1 MSEATYPDHSASFA
15 ELVGQSSGPI
25 ELSHDPVNTAMIRHW
40 VEAMGDHNPVYVD
53 HDAAVEAGYPGIIA
67 PPTMLQAWIMRGL
80 RYTLA
85 LEEARATGNVP
96 TGDANSKMMALFDEE
111 GRTSVVAT
119 NCDQEYFRPLV
130 LGDRLLVRSSI
141 EAISDPKQTGL
152 GHGRFATSLME
163 FFAVPNELVT
173 KDLAND
179 ELVERGELVGTMRFR
194 ILKFRPGTG
203 AQAPAKKPQRPR
215 PAITADNEFYFEGL
229 RAGELRI
236 QRCID
241 CGTLRHTPLPGC
253 NQCQSLN
260 WDYVVASGKGVVY
273 SMVVNHYPQVAAF
286 DYPLPIGLIE
296 LDEGTRLVANLAGD
310 ASTWAI
316 GQRVV
321 ATIEQLDD
329 ELALPI
335 FHHDNA

>member
-1 MSEATYPDHSASFA
+1 
-15 ELVGQSSGPI
+15 
-25 ELSHDPVNTAMIRHW
+25 
-40 VEAMGDHNPVYVD
+40 
-53 HDAAVEAGYPGIIA
+53 
-67 PPTMLQAWIMRGL
+67 MRGL